1 MSEVYNLDESV
12 QEYFEFKLK
21 GHNYRFNHMNTEQIE
36 ELQKLKGDDKKS
48 QEFMFKFISKVDEK
62 SPDFT
67 ELSKQMIAPH
77 WIKFTEM
84 IKAEF
89 GG

>member
-21 GHNYRFNHMNTEQIE
+21 GHNYRFNHMNTEEVE
-36 ELQKLKGDDKKS
+36 ELRKVETDDDKS
-48 QEFMFKFISKVDEK
+48 REFMFKFISKVDEK
-62 SPDFT
+62 SPEFS
-67 ELSKQMIAPH
+67 ELSKKMIAPH
-77 WIKFTEM
+77 WVNFKKM
-84 IKAEF
+84 ILTEF